1 MFAFPVDLC
10 SAAGRHDRFVPVEVL
25 NPVSLVLCCSSLQM
39 IETLFEK
46 FGETFLNF
54 FSEFSGE
61 NFLSSN
67 KPGIWVHV
75 R

>member
-39 IETLFEK
+39 TETLFEK

-54 FSEFSGE
+54 FQ
-61 NFLSSN
+61 NFRAKLS
-67 KPGIWVHV
+67 KF
-75 R
+75 